1 MSKQTYGA
9 IPGGRHE
16 QADLQPD
23 QAMPEIESCVYVI
36 SPKTTRLEVGDLLEE
51 KLAQLDA
58 LIGVTYGEQGASFRM
73 QNLTLQDNYMWCCSR
88 LATEIRELYSV
99 LLALR

>member
-1 MSKQTYGA
+1 VSRPVSK
-9 IPGGRHE
+9 

-23 QAMPEIESCVYVI
+23 QAMPEIDSDVYAI
-36 SPKTTRLEVGDLLEE
+36 KEGATRFEVGSLLEE

-58 LIGVTYGEQGASFRM
+58 LLAVTYGEQGTSFRM
-73 QNLTLQDNYMWCCSR
+73 HNESLQDNYMWCCSR

>member
-1 MSKQTYGA
+1 VSRPVNK
-9 IPGGRHE
+9 